1 MSGVR
6 AVLALADHCHAN
18 EERASMSIDRATVEH
33 VATLARLA
41 LTADERERLRD
52 QMSAILGH
60 INVIAE
66 ADTSAVPATAHI
78 LPIDTVMRDDEP
90 HPWPDSQ
97 ALVDRAPAHQDAYIR
112 VRAVLDHE

>member
-1 MSGVR
+1 MGRVR
-6 AVLALADHCHAN
+6 AALLATACRARMK
-18 EERASMSIDRATVEH
+18 ERASMSIDRATVEH

-78 LPIDTVMRDDEP
+78 LPIDTVMRSDDP

-97 ALVDRAPAHQDAYIR
+97 ALVDRAPAHQEAYIR
-112 VRAVLDHE
+112 VRAVLDNE

>member
-1 MSGVR
+1 MPGRVDKDT
-6 AVLALADHCHAN
+6 L
-18 EERASMSIDRATVEH
+18 MSIDHATVDH

-41 LTADERERLRD
+41 LTPEERERLRD
-52 QMSAILGH
+52 QMSAILAH

-78 LPIDTVMRDDEP
+78 LPIDNVMRADQP
-90 HPWPDSQ
+90 SPWPDHQ
-97 ALVDRAPAHQDAYIR
+97 ALVDRAPAHEDAYIR